1 VGTGK
6 WTGEQRWVAIL
17 VAAALLVLIGVL
29 GVPLG
34 PLRIAAGILV
44 TFCAPGYILLPIMQP
59 RRLAAIARFILSVPL
74 SMALA
79 IAWGVV
85 LNLSPFG
92 VYPEGLAAGMAL
104 SALIFFGIAARL
116 RRPGMPNLPTTVRD
130 RWWQTTAGRSRV
142 RTRRT
147 LPLPQIAGVLLAL
160 LLIGTWTGVG
170 LYRGSREAPT
180 RFTEFYVISTTPV
193 GLDGTT
199 LRLGVRNR
207 EGATKRYQLKAKRNT
222 SPEQSDATPTVG
234 HNTFAVEQEVAVADS
249 EEGIAE
255 MRLDLLCGDG
265 IDATLNMAGDGTA
278 SVPYRTVRVRPAC
291 APGTSGNPPSPA
303 TRGTVMSERATVG
316 ATLSSQ
322 KRFPQRAAP

>member
-34 PLRIAAGILV
+34 PLRIVAGILV
-44 TFCAPGYILLPIMQP
+44 TFCAPGYALLLLIQP
-59 RRLAAIARFILSVPL
+59 HQLAAISRFILSVPL
-74 SMALA
+74 SLALA
-79 IAWGVV
+79 IIWGVI

-92 VYPEGLAAGMAL
+92 VYPAGLAAGMAL
-104 SALIFFGIAARL
+104 AALVLFGVAAWL
-116 RRPGMPNLPTTVRD
+116 RRQGVPNLATTVRD

-180 RFTEFYVISTTPV
+180 RFTEFYIISTTPV

-207 EGATKRYQLKAKRNT
+207 EGATKRYQFKATRNA
-222 SPEQSDATPTVG
+222 SPEQSDATPTAG
-234 HNTFAVEQEVAVADS
+234 HNTFVVEQEVAVADG

-255 MRLDLLCGDG
+255 MRLDLLCGDS
-265 IDATLNMAGDGTA
+265 IEATLNMAGDGTA

-291 APGTSGNPPSPA
+291 ATGTAGNLPSPSPA
-303 TRGTVMSERATVG
+303 PRAT
-316 ATLSSQ
+316 
-322 KRFPQRAAP
+322 P